1 MRIRAEQASRC
12 AAWAVPL
19 LAVVVVVAVGCAGC
33 SGKQYGSV
41 DVAAFKK
48 MARGAQCA
56 DIRNRLFVIDEELV
70 LRDKAGNCA
79 DAAYSEALYA
89 GSPDQELCVYH
100 DSIAGP
106 VQDCWDAAYQQMF
119 ETILANLDKADL
131 GLGPEHTVEE
141 VGF

>member
-1 MRIRAEQASRC
+1 MRFRTDQAARS

-19 LAVVVVVAVGCAGC
+19 LAVVAILAVCCAGC
-33 SGKQYGSV
+33 SGEKHGSI

-56 DIRNRLFVIDEELV
+56 DIRNRLLVIDDELV
-70 LRDKAGNCA
+70 LRDKAGNCS
-79 DAAYSEALYA
+79 DAAYSQALYA
-89 GSPDQELCVYH
+89 AGPDQALCVYH

-106 VQDCWDAAYQQMF
+106 VQDCWDAAYQEMF

-141 VGF
+141 VQF